1 MNETA
6 TIASPMCWGN
16 GAHVIHK
23 QLELALP
30 GYRVLSYHPLWT
42 LFPVCLP
49 LVAPIKRPSLVH
61 STPDY
66 AIFFARRKIPL
77 VVTFHNY
84 VLDPFMQRYSSKLQR
99 IHYATTLRWFT
110 RFAVKRADAVTAVSR
125 FTASLVRSDLGY
137 TGPLP
142 VIYDGVDTDRF
153 FPPRRSSFRRDGIR
167 VLFSGN
173 LTLRKGAP
181 WLLPIARK
189 LDKNIR
195 IYYTT
200 GLRTHRLLPSHS
212 RLVPMGN
219 VPHAEMPQRYQ
230 QMDLL
235 VMPTVRE
242 GFGMAVAEAMACG
255 LPVVA
260 SHCSSIPELIDDP
273 QGGFLCPVG
282 NADAFADRINMLAAS
297 EKLRR
302 EMGDYNRD
310 KVVREFALRKMV
322 DEYERLFSI
331 LQNRPKRGPAESKRM
346 SIPILME

>member
-6 TIASPMCWGN
+6 VIASPMCWGN

-23 QLELALP
+23 QLESALP

-49 LVAPIKRPSLVH
+49 LVAPLKRPSLVH
-61 STPDY
+61 TTPDY
-66 AIFFARRKIPL
+66 AVFSARRKIPL

-99 IHYATTLRWFT
+99 IHYAATLRWFT
-110 RFAVKRADAVTAVSR
+110 RMAVRRADAVTAVSR
-125 FTASLVRSDLGY
+125 FTASLVRGDLGY

-142 VIYDGVDTDRF
+142 VIHDGVDTDRF
-153 FPPRRSSFRRDGIR
+153 IPKRRSSFHDGIR

-173 LTLRKGAP
+173 LTRRKGAH
-181 WLLPIARK
+181 WLLPIAQK
-189 LDKNIR
+189 LDRNLR
-195 IYYTT
+195 IFYTT
-200 GLRTHRLLPSHS
+200 GLRAHRSLPSHP
-212 RLVPMGN
+212 RLVPIGN
-219 VPHAEMPQRYQ
+219 VPHAQMPQRYQ

-260 SHCSSIPELIDDP
+260 SRCSSIPELIDDP

-282 NADAFADRINMLAAS
+282 DVQAFADRINLLAAS
-297 EKLRR
+297 ETLRR

-310 KVVREFALRKMV
+310 KAVRQFALEKMV
-322 DEYERLFSI
+322 VEYERLFSSVKHR
-331 LQNRPKRGPAESKRM
+331 LEHDPAESTRI
-346 SIPILME
+346 SNAF